1 VIEENRKIAE
11 GRDRKKLW
19 AAAKKKF
26 PILTGILWGLFRQF
40 QKIVQTVIREVG
52 SKTQSEGERK

>member
-1 VIEENRKIAE
+1 VIEENRKIAD

-26 PILTGILWGLFRQF
+26 PILTRISWGL
-40 QKIVQTVIREVG
+40 
-52 SKTQSEGERK
+52 